1 MQNLQKYYFEE
12 HDVELSIE
20 ELETVFMSF
29 LNENS
34 SKTIIANF
42 ELFENN
48 DSYSTKQHHYIV
60 SKFIKKCQIEDK
72 LTYQLIID
80 LAVSYLYTSAIA
92 YGGGDERTRLDCYK
106 DLIIYLDTP
115 FVLRVLGLNGEEM
128 KDASI
133 AMINQLYDMNCRFF
147 VFSHTYDEVFQILRD
162 CCKWIE
168 SPQYDSFLA
177 SYALRTFVEKKFT
190 KADVQE
196 YMDLLENKLKYY
208 KIQIDDTD
216 YYSGK
221 YYGGDVDE
229 TEIANSIIKVYKD
242 TSTYFDEY
250 NKRATIEYDSKS
262 LSKILKLWE
271 NRYSRTYKQ
280 AKYVFLTTNSTLAYV
295 TRLFD
300 EKMNPSAKNNVYPCI
315 TDVFLGTN
323 IWLGAPINRLEEF
336 SEKKLLADCMSLIEP
351 SEALIRKLQDSIM
364 RAFDDETITEEQ
376 YYLLKAKA
384 FSNDYVMSKTLG
396 DEQYFTDKLTEEL
409 LEDIEKE
416 IVQPYQSKIENLTLS
431 LDKQT
436 GEKEKA
442 LSEIERIKAREDN
455 KLLSEREKEER
466 YVQRAE
472 KVLKNIST
480 FIFGCL
486 IIPIASTI
494 VNISGLVTI
503 PSLGLIISI
512 VFILILPI
520 IGYFLTKDGSK
531 QKEFIKKWLIKKY
544 KVDEYKKWL

>member
-1 MQNLQKYYFEE
+1 MKNIYLGRDNLIGSLAILKSRMVLGNDFISAYIPFVARVLIDNNQDGCIEIGDILQGFAKEYGFTVDRTAMTTILNKCAKEGLIVKRKNARYEIVLEKCAAVAINRRDVNIQYQKYSMVMQNLQKYYFEE

-177 SYALRTFVEKKFT
+177 SYALRTFVEKK
-190 KADVQE
+190 
-196 YMDLLENKLKYY
+196 
-208 KIQIDDTD
+208 I
-216 YYSGK
+216 
-221 YYGGDVDE
+221 
-229 TEIANSIIKVYKD
+229 
-242 TSTYFDEY
+242 
-250 NKRATIEYDSKS
+250 
-262 LSKILKLWE
+262 
-271 NRYSRTYKQ
+271 
-280 AKYVFLTTNSTLAYV
+280 
-295 TRLFD
+295 
-300 EKMNPSAKNNVYPCI
+300 
-315 TDVFLGTN
+315 
-323 IWLGAPINRLEEF
+323 
-336 SEKKLLADCMSLIEP
+336 
-351 SEALIRKLQDSIM
+351 
-364 RAFDDETITEEQ
+364 
-376 YYLLKAKA
+376 
-384 FSNDYVMSKTLG
+384 
-396 DEQYFTDKLTEEL
+396 
-409 LEDIEKE
+409 
-416 IVQPYQSKIENLTLS
+416 YQS
-431 LDKQT
+431 
-436 GEKEKA
+436 
-442 LSEIERIKAREDN
+442 
-455 KLLSEREKEER
+455 
-466 YVQRAE
+466 
-472 KVLKNIST
+472 
-480 FIFGCL
+480 
-486 IIPIASTI
+486 
-494 VNISGLVTI
+494 
-503 PSLGLIISI
+503 
-512 VFILILPI
+512 
-520 IGYFLTKDGSK
+520 
-531 QKEFIKKWLIKKY
+531 
-544 KVDEYKKWL
+544 